1 MNNYS
6 EIPKIILFDCFETL
20 INNETEKWILVFERM
35 VKDEKWNITGKKL
48 WEIWKVEENKFRE
61 TRTNLSNINKNPPFI
76 TYKEAWENCFDIVF
90 EKLNFKYSSE
100 KAAEKCVKLMGNNVP
115 YKDTSE
121 ILNELSKYT
130 EIGIIS
136 NADNAFLNP
145 AVNQIDFDFKYLL
158 SSESA
163 KSYKPDPTIFNQ
175 MLSTIGFKSKDCW
188 YVGDKEYDDVI
199 GSSNIGMKPI
209 LITRKVYN
217 EKYINNGYLVVSN
230 LTQIL
235 ELFKKL

>member
-1 MNNYS
+1 
-6 EIPKIILFDCFETL
+6 
-20 INNETEKWILVFERM
+20 
-35 VKDEKWNITGKKL
+35 
-48 WEIWKVEENKFRE
+48 
-61 TRTNLSNINKNPPFI
+61 
-76 TYKEAWENCFDIVF
+76 
-90 EKLNFKYSSE
+90 
-100 KAAEKCVKLMGNNVP
+100 MGNNVP

-121 ILNELSKYT
+121 ILKELSKYT

-136 NADNAFLNP
+136 NADDAFLNP
-145 AVNQIDFDFKYLL
+145 AINKIDFDFKYLL

-163 KSYKPDPTIFNQ
+163 KSYKPDPSIFNQ
-175 MLSTIGFKSKDCW
+175 MLSTIRFKSKDCW
-188 YVGDKEYDDVI
+188 YVGDKEYDDII